1 MEILNQ
7 NNNFENSENE
17 TAQKF
22 DRIKIGKQI
31 NKFKNK
37 KNIEIRKVFFKN
49 REIKMHIAFFTFSF
63 LYIFIMFYF
72 MYDSIYIFLF
82 TILFLSIYGYILVK
96 HRWFLNKGF
105 LKYKNEKMTFNY
117 NNEFDEINY
126 SDILKVEKEK
136 SFFSGISFFIYSKE
150 DKKVKIKFNFYNYD
164 DVTIFEDKLKNKN
177 ILINNL

>member
-105 LKYKNEKMTFNY
+105 LKYKN
-117 NNEFDEINY
+117 
-126 SDILKVEKEK
+126 LR
-136 SFFSGISFFIYSKE
+136 
-150 DKKVKIKFNFYNYD
+150 
-164 DVTIFEDKLKNKN
+164 
-177 ILINNL
+177 